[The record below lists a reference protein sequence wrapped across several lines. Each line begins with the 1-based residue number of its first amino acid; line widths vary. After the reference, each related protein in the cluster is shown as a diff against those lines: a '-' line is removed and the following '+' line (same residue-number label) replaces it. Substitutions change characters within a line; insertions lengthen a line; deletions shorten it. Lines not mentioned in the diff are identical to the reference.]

1 MDLSFFKVDGNQFL
15 GVEWHV
21 WKVIGW
27 VGNLVFF
34 SRFFVQW
41 VATEKKKR
49 VVVPAS
55 FWWLSL
61 TGSILLLIYGLW
73 VRDSVFIF
81 SYAFTWIPYVRNL
94 VIDHRNKARQ
104 KFCQAC
110 GVPAYRDA
118 AFCHKC
124 GSEVGTAAVEKKPV
138 PYTVPVPSGG
148 YELSPRARP
157 APIL

>member
-1 MDLSFFKVDGNQFL
+1 MDLSFLTLDGNQFL

-27 VGNLVFF
+27 VGNVVFF

-61 TGSILLLIYGLW
+61 TGSILLLVYGLW

-94 VIDHRNKARQ
+94 IIDHRNKARQ
-104 KFCQAC
+104 KFCGAC
-110 GVPAYRDA
+110 GVAAYRDA

-124 GSEVGTAAVEKKPV
+124 GTEVGGAAVGKKLV
-138 PYTVPVPSGG
+138 
-148 YELSPRARP
+148 
-157 APIL
+157 